1 MFLFIFVFWGLVSA
15 GTHEHIQGMF
25 VIYVSVLNWD
35 RYQILSLEC
44 SYLHMYLLLIEQ
56 KIEINVLAAIINWP
70 PNKFLSINCA
80 MCNLPVWLI
89 DWLIDWCLM
98 PTLAILKEK
107 EN

>member
-1 MFLFIFVFWGLVSA
+1 MF
-15 GTHEHIQGMF
+15 
-25 VIYVSVLNWD
+25 
-35 RYQILSLEC
+35 EC